1 MRTKVVILIVALVF
15 GGLAAVFAARYLTDA
30 RSTIEAEGEPIE
42 VLVAQEDIPRGVS
55 AEELLAKELIILEE
69 VPRRFVAAGAISSKK
84 ALEGRVLAD
93 PLSAGEQVTDG
104 RFELPST
111 AGLAYSIPAELMAL
125 SIPVDEVQGV
135 SGLVKPGDH
144 VALFVTFDADERT
157 GAPAI
162 TKLIL
167 KDAKVLAVGA
177 ALRSESTAEEAE
189 DGGGGGGA
197 LNTTRNDNQEAELNA
212 RTLTLALNVTDAE
225 HIVFCE
231 ENGSVWA
238 VLLPATGQTVADT
251 PGCTLTNIFQ

>member
-1 MRTKVVILIVALVF
+1 MRTKVVILIVALAF

-55 AEELLAKELIILEE
+55 AEELLAKELIVLEE

-157 GAPAI
+157 GTPAI

-177 ALRSESTAEEAE
+177 ALRSESNADEQE
-189 DGGGGGGA
+189 DGGGGA
-197 LNTTRNDNQEAELNA
+197 LNTTRNDNEEAELNV
-212 RTLTLALNVTDAE
+212 RTLTLALSVTDAE

-238 VLLPATGQTVADT
+238 VLLPATGQAVADT